1 MKPIAAPHQFGRN
14 QGLSGVVTDIVDLTF
29 LTQRRVDGSVICEFL
44 AYLFAIYAS
53 SSVIRFDL
61 RLTVV
66 RAKVALLRLSVLG
79 SSSLRASPA
88 GGRLRKC

>member
-44 AYLFAIYAS
+44 AYLFAIRQF
-53 SSVIRFDL
+53 IRH
-61 RLTVV
+61 
-66 RAKVALLRLSVLG
+66 
-79 SSSLRASPA
+79 
-88 GGRLRKC
+88 